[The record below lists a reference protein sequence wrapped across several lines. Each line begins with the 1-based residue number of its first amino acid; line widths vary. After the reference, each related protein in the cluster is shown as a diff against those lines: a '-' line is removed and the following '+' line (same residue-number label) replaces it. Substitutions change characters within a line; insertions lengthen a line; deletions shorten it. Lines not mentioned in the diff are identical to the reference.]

1 MYARA
6 QRFASK
12 FWVRMIEV
20 LGKDLTCKDPTKES
34 RFCLFKHVLFIYMS
48 FFKAPLGAKGNG
60 KRKSKGI
67 VSGLIISFS
76 KFLSSSWGFFGQCE
90 GVCRSEV
97 TRESMKYT

>member
-20 LGKDLTCKDPTKES
+20 LGKDLTCKDLTKES

-60 KRKSKGI
+60 KRKRVKVLFP
-67 VSGLIISFS
+67 VSLSH
-76 KFLSSSWGFFGQCE
+76 FLNSYPLLGDFLDSAREFAGQKLHA
-90 GVCRSEV
+90 RA
-97 TRESMKYT
+97 